1 MVGFNNK
8 MEKRKLALLSKN
20 VTKPDGRTK
29 TANLESIVV
38 QVPEAIVVEEQ
49 TETSVLENNQ
59 LRDYMKIFSG
69 QAFSLV
75 GSALVQ
81 FALVWWLTYT
91 TGSALI
97 LSLATMMVVLPQI
110 LVSPFA
116 GALVDR
122 WSRRNVMIAA
132 DTLSAVVV
140 AVLSFLWAIGAV
152 QIAYVFIAMAVRST
166 LGSFQ
171 WPALQASAS
180 LMVPKEHLSRVN
192 GMYQAL
198 SGLAKIAAPALGAL
212 LLVLLPMQFVIAVDI
227 GTAAMAVLPLL
238 MIRIPQPSAKT
249 ELDSKTTSVIEDIK
263 EGFSYMKNWDG
274 GRFIT
279 IALMLV
285 NFILIPT
292 FALTPLLVLL
302 HFSGGAFELAWIE
315 SAMGIGMLLGG
326 ITLGVWGGFR
336 RRMLTALVALLVAS
350 ASISVVGLAPANMII
365 LAIAGM
371 FIAGMMIPLA
381 SGSIMAVVQSIVPP
395 HIQGRVFTVL
405 ISIGPAMTPVGLA
418 IAGAVA
424 EAFGIQAWYLLGGI
438 VLAIIGIFG
447 GSSKHIKT
455 LGEMESTP
463 AME

>member
-1 MVGFNNK
+1 M
-8 MEKRKLALLSKN
+8 ALLSKT
-20 VTKPDGRTK
+20 VTKPDGDTRTNSL
-29 TANLESIVV
+29 TSIIVQAPESIVV
-38 QVPEAIVVEEQ
+38 EESI
-49 TETSVLENNQ
+49 ETSELENDQ
-59 LRDYMKIFSG
+59 LKDYMKIFGG
-69 QAFSLV
+69 QGFSLV

-91 TGSALI
+91 TGSALV
-97 LSLATMMVVLPQI
+97 LSLATMMVVLPQV
-110 LVSPFA
+110 LASPFA

-122 WSRRNVMIAA
+122 WNRRNVMIAA

-140 AVLSFLWAIGAV
+140 AGLALLWAVGVIH
-152 QIAYVFIAMAVRST
+152 IIHVFMAMAVRST

-212 LLVLLPMQFVIAVDI
+212 LLVLLPMQFVLAVDI

-238 MIRIPQPSAKT
+238 MIRIPQPMSET
-249 ELDSKTTSVIEDIK
+249 ESDSTASSVIEDIR
-263 EGFSYMKNWDG
+263 EGFSYMKNWTG

-279 IALMLV
+279 IALMLT

-302 HFSGGAFELAWIE
+302 HFSGGAFELAWVE
-315 SAMGIGMLLGG
+315 SMMGIGMVLGG

-336 RRMLTALVALLVAS
+336 RRMITALVALLAAS
-350 ASISVVGLAPANMII
+350 VSISVVGLAPANLIQ
-365 LAIAGM
+365 LAIIGM
-371 FIAGMMIPLA
+371 FAAGMMIPMA
-381 SGSIMAVVQSIVPP
+381 SGSIMAVVQSTVPP
-395 HIQGRVFTVL
+395 NIQGRVFTVL
-405 ISIGPAMTPVGLA
+405 ISLGPAMTPIGLGM
-418 IAGAVA
+418 AGAVA

-438 VLAIIGIFG
+438 VLAIIGIIG
-447 GSSKHIKT
+447 GTNKHIMT
-455 LGEMESTP
+455 LGEIQSDSE
-463 AME
+463 

>member
-1 MVGFNNK
+1 MTF
-8 MEKRKLALLSKN
+8 EELLE
-20 VTKPDGRTK
+20 T
-29 TANLESIVV
+29 
-38 QVPEAIVVEEQ
+38 PEI
-49 TETSVLENNQ
+49 ENNQ
-59 LRDYMKIFSG
+59 IKDYMKIFGG

-91 TGSALI
+91 TGSAVV
-97 LSLATMMVVLPQI
+97 LSLATMAVVLPQI

-116 GALVDR
+116 GAFVDR
-122 WSRRNVMIAA
+122 WSRRRVMIAS
-132 DTLSAVVV
+132 DSLSALTIIGL
-140 AVLSFLWAIGAV
+140 ALLWAIGAV
-152 QIAYVFIAMAVRST
+152 EFTHVFAAMAIRST

-212 LLVLLPMQFVIAVDI
+212 LLVFLPMQLVLMVDVV
-227 GTAAMAVLPLL
+227 TAAFAVFPLL
-238 MIRIPQPSAKT
+238 VIRIPQPTSNEPKSDSA
-249 ELDSKTTSVIEDIK
+249 TSGVIGDIL
-263 EGFSYMKNWDG
+263 EGFSYMKNWKG

-285 NFILIPT
+285 NFVLIPT

-315 SAMGIGMLLGG
+315 SMMGIGMVLGG

-336 RRMLTALVALLVAS
+336 RRMLTSLAAILSAA
-350 ASISVVGLAPANMII
+350 ASIVVVGLAPASLIQ

-371 FIAGMMIPLA
+371 FVAGMMIPLA

-395 HIQGRVFTVL
+395 TIQGRVFTVL
-405 ISIGPAMTPVGLA
+405 ISLGPIMTPIGLS
-418 IAGAVA
+418 IAGLVA

-447 GSSKHIKT
+447 SMSKSIMT
-455 LGEMESTP
+455 LGEIKSDLE
-463 AME
+463 ED

>member
-1 MVGFNNK
+1 M
-8 MEKRKLALLSKN
+8 ALLSKN
-20 VTKPDGRTK
+20 VVKPDSGPQTK
-29 TANLESIVV
+29 NLDNIVV
-38 QVPEAIVVEEQ
+38 QVPESVIVEKSSG
-49 TETSVLENNQ
+49 TSVLGNNQ
-59 LRDYMKIFSG
+59 LKDYMKIFGG

-91 TGSALI
+91 TGSVLV
-97 LSLATMMVVLPQI
+97 LSLATMIVVLPQV

-122 WSRRNVMIAA
+122 WSRRNVMIVS

-140 AVLSFLWAIGAV
+140 AGLSFLWAIGAI
-152 QIAYVFIAMAVRST
+152 QIAYVFMAMAVRST

-198 SGLAKIAAPALGAL
+198 SGLARIAAPALGAL
-212 LLVLLPMQFVIAVDI
+212 LLALLPMQFVIAVDI

-238 MIRIPQPSAKT
+238 MIRIPQPTSQA
-249 ELDSKTTSVIEDIK
+249 EVESKTSSVIEDIK
-263 EGFSYMKNWDG
+263 EGFSYMKNWTG

-279 IALMLV
+279 IALMLTNV
-285 NFILIPT
+285 VLIPT

-326 ITLGVWGGFR
+326 VLLGVWGGFR
-336 RRMLTALVALLVAS
+336 RRMLTALVALLAAS
-350 ASISVVGLAPANMII
+350 VSISVVGLAPANMI
-365 LAIAGM
+365 LVAVVGM
-371 FIAGMMIPLA
+371 FVAGLMIPLA
-381 SGSIMAVVQSIVPP
+381 TGSIMAVVQSIVPP
-395 HIQGRVFTVL
+395 NIQGRVFTVL
-405 ISIGPAMTPVGLA
+405 ISLGPAMTPVGLGVAGA
-418 IAGAVA
+418 IA
-424 EAFGIQAWYLLGGI
+424 ESFGIQAWYLLGGI

-447 GSSKHIKT
+447 GSNKPIMT
-455 LGEMESTP
+455 LGEIESEPKME
-463 AME
+463 

>member
-1 MVGFNNK
+1 M
-8 MEKRKLALLSKN
+8 ALLSKN
-20 VTKPDGRTK
+20 VTKPDSDAQT
-29 TANLESIVV
+29 TNLENVVV
-38 QVPEAIVVEEQ
+38 QVPESVVVNES
-49 TETSVLENNQ
+49 TETFVLENNQ
-59 LRDYMKIFSG
+59 LGDYMKIFSG

-91 TGSALI
+91 TGSVLV
-97 LSLATMMVVLPQI
+97 LSMATMMVVLPQV

-122 WSRRNVMIAA
+122 WSRRNVMIAS
-132 DTLSAVVV
+132 DTLSAVAV
-140 AVLSFLWAIGAV
+140 AGLSFLWATGAI
-152 QIAYVFIAMAVRST
+152 QIVYVFIAMAVRST
-166 LGSFQ
+166 LSSFQ

-198 SGLAKIAAPALGAL
+198 SGLARIAAPALGAL
-212 LLVLLPMQFVIAVDI
+212 LLALLPMQFVIAVDI

-238 MIRIPQPSAKT
+238 LIRIPQPSSQA
-249 ELDSKTTSVIEDIK
+249 EVESKTSSVVEDIK
-263 EGFSYMKNWDG
+263 EGFSYMKNWTG

-279 IALMLV
+279 IALMLTNV
-285 NFILIPT
+285 ILIPT

-326 ITLGVWGGFR
+326 VLLGVWGGFR
-336 RRMLTALVALLVAS
+336 RRMLTALVALLAAS
-350 ASISVVGLAPANMII
+350 VSISVVGLAPANLI
-365 LAIAGM
+365 LVAVAGM
-371 FIAGMMIPLA
+371 FVAGMMIPLA
-381 SGSIMAVVQSIVPP
+381 TGSIMAVVQSIVPP
-395 HIQGRVFTVL
+395 NIQGRVFTVL
-405 ISIGPAMTPVGLA
+405 LSLGPAMTPVGLGV
-418 IAGAVA
+418 AGAIA

-447 GSSKHIKT
+447 GSNKPIMT
-455 LGEMESTP
+455 LGEIKSEPEME
-463 AME
+463 

>member
-1 MVGFNNK
+1 M
-8 MEKRKLALLSKN
+8 ALLSKS
-20 VTKPDGRTK
+20 VAKPDSGPQTK
-29 TANLESIVV
+29 NLESIVI
-38 QVPEAIVVEEQ
+38 QVPESVIVEKSSEP
-49 TETSVLENNQ
+49 SVLGNNQ
-59 LRDYMKIFSG
+59 LKDYMKIFGG

-91 TGSALI
+91 TGSVLV
-97 LSLATMMVVLPQI
+97 LSMATMMVVLPQV

-122 WSRRNVMIAA
+122 WSRRNVMIAS
-132 DTLSAVVV
+132 DTLSAVAV
-140 AVLSFLWAIGAV
+140 AVLSFLWATGAI

-166 LGSFQ
+166 LSSFQ

-198 SGLAKIAAPALGAL
+198 SGLARIAAPALGAL
-212 LLVLLPMQFVIAVDI
+212 LLALLPMQFVIAVDI

-238 MIRIPQPSAKT
+238 LIRIPQPSSQA
-249 ELDSKTTSVIEDIK
+249 EVESKTSSVVEDIK
-263 EGFSYMKNWDG
+263 EGFSYMKNWTG

-279 IALMLV
+279 IALMLTNV
-285 NFILIPT
+285 ILIPT

-326 ITLGVWGGFR
+326 VLLGVWGGFR
-336 RRMLTALVALLVAS
+336 RRMLTALVALLAAS
-350 ASISVVGLAPANMII
+350 VSISVVGLAPANLI
-365 LAIAGM
+365 LVAVAGM
-371 FIAGMMIPLA
+371 FVAGMMIPLA
-381 SGSIMAVVQSIVPP
+381 TGSIMAVVQSIVPP
-395 HIQGRVFTVL
+395 NIQGRVFTVL
-405 ISIGPAMTPVGLA
+405 LSLGPAMTPVGLGV
-418 IAGAVA
+418 AGAIA

-447 GSSKHIKT
+447 GSNKPIMT
-455 LGEMESTP
+455 LGEIKSEPEME
-463 AME
+463 